1 MPRAVSLAGVTLLL
15 LREGGDAGRCSGA
28 GGRLTPSSP
37 LLQKE
42 FSLKR
47 RKGGLARGQGDSR
60 RAISLGPTQ
69 TAEQLASAK
78 GGQPR
83 PDPAD

>member
-15 LREGGDAGRCSGA
+15 FGEGGDAGRCSGA

-37 LLQKE
+37 LVQKE
-42 FSLKR
+42 FSLN
-47 RKGGLARGQGDSR
+47 RKGGLARGQGNSR

-83 PDPAD
+83 LDPAD